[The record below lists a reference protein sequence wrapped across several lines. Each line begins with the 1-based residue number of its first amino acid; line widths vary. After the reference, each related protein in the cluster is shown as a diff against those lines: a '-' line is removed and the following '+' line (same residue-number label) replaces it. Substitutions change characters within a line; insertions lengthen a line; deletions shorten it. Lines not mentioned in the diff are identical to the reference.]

1 MSYLLLF
8 IIGVG
13 TGLSGAMIP
22 GPLFLFTC
30 SQSLKKD
37 SAVGLRIAFGHILI
51 EIVFVVLI
59 FIGFRN
65 FLASKTF
72 MSFVSAV
79 GGMAMIGMG
88 FILLRGA
95 SRMSLAVKEGVESG
109 YGSVI
114 GGAFFSVISP
124 GFLIWWT
131 TIGFSVILKSLL
143 FGFWGFMMVAL
154 GHWLAD
160 LGWHWFV
167 SHFVHK
173 WKGYL
178 QDRAYRRMLRF
189 LAIGLI
195 IVGVSFLINNVAP
208 NLANQ

>member
-1 MSYLLLF
+1 MLF

-51 EIVFVVLI
+51 EIVFVALI
-59 FIGFRN
+59 FIGFRS
-65 FLASKTF
+65 FLASEAF
-72 MSFVSAV
+72 MRFVSVV
-79 GGMAMIGMG
+79 GGIALIGMG
-88 FILLRGA
+88 FILLRGVKH
-95 SRMSLAVKEGVESG
+95 MSLAVKEGIESD
-109 YGSVI
+109 YGSVV
-114 GGAFFSVISP
+114 GGAFFSIISP

-143 FGFWGFMMVAL
+143 FGLLGFMMVAL

-160 LGWHWFV
+160 FGWHWFV

-173 WKGYL
+173 GKSYL
-178 QDRAYRRMLRF
+178 KDRTYQGLIRI

-195 IVGVSFLINNVAP
+195 AIGITFLMNNF
-208 NLANQ
+208 